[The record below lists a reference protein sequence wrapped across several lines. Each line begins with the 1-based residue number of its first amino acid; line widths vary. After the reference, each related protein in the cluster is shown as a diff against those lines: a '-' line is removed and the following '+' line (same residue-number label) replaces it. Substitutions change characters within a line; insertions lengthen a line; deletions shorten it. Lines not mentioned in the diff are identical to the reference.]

1 MDAHLCLQSVQE
13 ICSGGRVMNLG
24 SGRLDGVGEAVV
36 LVHANVGFHAIR
48 GRLPLYDSQYHFN
61 SSNKY

>member
-1 MDAHLCLQSVQE
+1 
-13 ICSGGRVMNLG
+13 MNLG

-36 LVHANVGFHAIR
+36 LVHANVGFHAMR
-48 GRLPLYDSQYHFN
+48 GRLPFYDSQYHFN